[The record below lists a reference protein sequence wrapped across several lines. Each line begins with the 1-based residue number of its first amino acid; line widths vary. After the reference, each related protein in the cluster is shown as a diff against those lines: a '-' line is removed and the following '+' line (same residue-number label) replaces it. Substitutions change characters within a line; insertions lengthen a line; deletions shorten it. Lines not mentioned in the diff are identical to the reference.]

1 MFLRTLFC
9 ALGAVWLLS
18 PDALGEE
25 AVAPDWTKRAAPND
39 GVAMQ
44 KESKFRRSWLILDN
58 AVNTQTV
65 GVGSDY
71 QSSNPTY
78 EMSLSLR
85 PRYYFHTTPQHEL
98 YLSGRADVIREI
110 TNSDV
115 TTRDG
120 ETTLSDIT
128 LFAAHKW
135 KLVEGS
141 TDTWLLTYLPV
152 LTFPTS
158 NFSQNNGTILGLG
171 ARFWFNQTFKLAG
184 ESWPVFKRAH
194 VGAITAVNYTFSEA
208 TTATNPAIRRVR
220 LEPDGKTYPG
230 DQLTGSAFP
239 HTEVTLQALFIAEIT
254 ETIALWLDAAYRP
267 TWLYG
272 FSPADVCT
280 QTGCAP
286 VQPSQAQAPTTYVP
300 TTSFGANLYFD
311 VIPELTLGAGYT
323 NLALQVAPDGQRRSI
338 FNSPSAQF
346 HFVVWAHL
354 DALYLTAIGHRPSA
368 LIHD

>member
-1 MFLRTLFC
+1 
-9 ALGAVWLLS
+9 
-18 PDALGEE
+18 
-25 AVAPDWTKRAAPND
+25 
-39 GVAMQ
+39 
-44 KESKFRRSWLILDN
+44 
-58 AVNTQTV
+58 VNTQTV

-85 PRYYFHTTPQHEL
+85 PRYYLHTSTDHEV

-115 TTRDG
+115 TTREG
-120 ETTLSDIT
+120 ETTLSDFT

-152 LTFPTS
+152 VTFPTS

-184 ESWPVFKRAH
+184 TSWPVFQRAH
-194 VGAITAVNYTFSEA
+194 VGAIAAYNHTFSQA
-208 TTATNPAIRRVR
+208 TTGTNPAIRRVR
-220 LEPDGKTYPG
+220 LEPDGKTYAG

-239 HTEVTLQALFIAEIT
+239 HTEVTLQALFIAELT
-254 ETIALWLDAAYRP
+254 EKIALWFDASYRP

-272 FSPADVCT
+272 FSSVDICT

-286 VQPSQAQAPTTYVP
+286 VQPSSSQSPTTYVP
-300 TTSFGANLYFD
+300 TTSFGANIYFD
-311 VIPELTLGAGYT
+311 VIPELTFGAGYT
-323 NLALQVAPDGQRRSI
+323 NIALQLAPDGQRRS
-338 FNSPSAQF
+338 
-346 HFVVWAHL
+346 
-354 DALYLTAIGHRPSA
+354 AL
-368 LIHD
+368 